1 MLLIVPEI
9 MISREKHIYHSF
21 IAIALV
27 ELPSS
32 FVLLLLMDIWGR
44 KPLLV
49 KST

>member
-1 MLLIVPEI
+1 MLLIVYEI

-49 KST
+49 EST